1 MSRAT
6 NTRVTPGY
14 VEGTALAPYVEISI
28 DFGAKMPGGGG
39 LQNWVKNLP
48 GRSWDPSTKTWR
60 ITGTGIS
67 KHPQDVFDK
76 AGIELIWPEDGELA
90 DLDLEDLWD
99 PVIVEDSFSSEAQVY
114 PRFSGF
120 EYVQQKI
127 GPGAVW
133 DKKNLCFNVRITD
146 LIDGHGRYWPGLTG
160 PKHLRTQAEDMFE
173 PMLVPPRIA
182 DIAYQLAGDTGTD
195 PDTEA
200 GADGQKPMS
209 PRVRKLIT
217 EISDFTGKLPDWFGL
232 NLYPFQEAGA
242 YAAAAGHS
250 MIVDPPGLGKGSPVS
265 TRILTPAGWSTYG
278 EIKVGDRVIGKNG
291 QATRVIGVYPRG
303 ELEVFRVTM
312 NDGSSVVVDGDH
324 LWEVRSKEEKAEYRH
339 PRVRSTRELM
349 TNDLKKTESIGHTRH
364 INFIPMVEPV
374 CFDRDETPLPLH
386 PYVLGILLGDGHIRR
401 TPAFTSADQ
410 WIVDRVD
417 ALLPKGYSARPHGNP
432 VRLKE
437 SRRTASYGISRSP
450 LNGARLSNEVGR
462 SLDRLGLVGTLSHT
476 KFVPSIYMF
485 ATPEERLEL
494 LRGILDADGHAGA
507 ALEYSTASPLL
518 ADDVQFLVES
528 LGGQVRRTTKIP
540 TYRNRHKEKVE
551 GRLSHR
557 MILTLPPETNP
568 FALPRK
574 ADAWKAP
581 FKYGPMRAISSIESV
596 GRDEVVCIAVEA
608 MDQLYVTEN
617 FIVTHN
623 TRQGLAVAA
632 IHGAKR
638 VLVICPPLV
647 LSNWAHEAS
656 TALGPGFDPRKVPA
670 PPKRGKA
677 TPYGTAVFY
686 PGRKF
691 PELPEEGIVIV
702 AYSMLAARPELLQQ
716 VREWN
721 AETLIVDESHL
732 LRGWD
737 SARGAVVRKL
747 AGELEAGVRVPMTG
761 TPILSTPEQLVNQLA
776 ISGHLD
782 PVFGGASAFME
793 EYTSPDKFGGRRVL
807 KKKLSQLHEILD
819 EEVWVRRNKNEV
831 LTQLPDK
838 SRAVRYV
845 DIDNR
850 AFEKAHKELYA
861 IIAEWVND
869 PATEY
874 SIEAAEEWAR
884 ENIGLISPLRVA
896 AGMAKVPVAIETIA
910 DWMEQTTTTVKG
922 KKVYDRP
929 LTVWA
934 HHTVV
939 LNALAD
945 SMDPKV
951 AAFGVI
957 DSSTSPQERARL
969 VDEYQAGNIG
979 VLFCKIIAAGFGITL
994 TRGSDPLFVET
1005 EWSNSNVSQAEDR
1018 HHRIGQV
1025 HPVIAT
1031 TLVAPDTLDPMIR
1044 AVQRRKTEILNEVL
1058 VGGDNDVANSDFIVN
1073 SDGVYEEIPDDER
1086 LLEKEY
1092 TSQYD
1097 VIIRIAEEIHA
1108 KKKPRRRSG

>member
-146 LIDGHGRYWPGLTG
+146 LIDGHGRYWQGLFG
-160 PKHLRTQAEDMFE
+160 PKRLRTRAEDMFE
-173 PMLVPPRIA
+173 PVKVPPRIA

-195 PDTEA
+195 PDTKA

-209 PRVRKLIT
+209 PRVRKLIA
-217 EISDFTGKLPDWFGL
+217 EISDWTGKLPDWFGL

-250 MIVDPPGLGKGSPVS
+250 MIVDPPGLGK
-265 TRILTPAGWSTYG
+265 TRA
-278 EIKVGDRVIGKNG
+278 
-291 QATRVIGVYPRG
+291 
-303 ELEVFRVTM
+303 
-312 NDGSSVVVDGDH
+312 
-324 LWEVRSKEEKAEYRH
+324 
-339 PRVRSTRELM
+339 
-349 TNDLKKTESIGHTRH
+349 
-364 INFIPMVEPV
+364 
-374 CFDRDETPLPLH
+374 
-386 PYVLGILLGDGHIRR
+386 
-401 TPAFTSADQ
+401 
-410 WIVDRVD
+410 
-417 ALLPKGYSARPHGNP
+417 
-432 VRLKE
+432 
-437 SRRTASYGISRSP
+437 
-450 LNGARLSNEVGR
+450 
-462 SLDRLGLVGTLSHT
+462 
-476 KFVPSIYMF
+476 
-485 ATPEERLEL
+485 
-494 LRGILDADGHAGA
+494 
-507 ALEYSTASPLL
+507 
-518 ADDVQFLVES
+518 
-528 LGGQVRRTTKIP
+528 
-540 TYRNRHKEKVE
+540 
-551 GRLSHR
+551 
-557 MILTLPPETNP
+557 
-568 FALPRK
+568 
-574 ADAWKAP
+574 
-581 FKYGPMRAISSIESV
+581 
-596 GRDEVVCIAVEA
+596 
-608 MDQLYVTEN
+608 
-617 FIVTHN
+617 
-623 TRQGLAVAA
+623 GLAVAA

-691 PELPEEGIVIV
+691 PELPEEGVVIV

-716 VREWN
+716 VREWS

-896 AGMAKVPVAIETIA
+896 AGMAKVPVAIEIIA

-1005 EWSNSNVSQAEDR
+1005 EWSNSNVSQVEDR

-1108 KKKPRRRSG
+1108 KGKGRKTKK